1 MSGDYL
7 LRALGPGP
15 LEAEGAFHTSKP
27 HTSPNGYSGS
37 HPGGK
42 LPGGEESDTDP
53 RNVLPAQPRFTVLT
67 NPSQRNPSPAFE

>member
-53 RNVLPAQPRFTVLT
+53 RNVLPDPAPIHGPHKPIAEKPL
-67 NPSQRNPSPAFE
+67 PSI